1 MWQRDIPRE
10 RRFGI
15 TRCASARV
23 FDRGLK
29 DVLALFGLMPLEE
42 ALIEVSAERAG
53 AILAALL
60 WKDLAYNYEVMP
72 EARARELAD
81 EFLREHATGTR
92 FFANAD
98 WAAVLR
104 DRPQAFAFTGL
115 TSSTFDGGVIAL
127 GDGLAACVWVED
139 ED

>member
-1 MWQRDIPRE
+1 MWQRDILRE
-10 RRFGI
+10 RRYGI

-29 DVLALFGLMPLEE
+29 DVLALFGLMPREE

-81 EFLREHATGTR
+81 AFVRDQPAPTR

-104 DRPQAFAFTGL
+104 ERPKAFPFTGL
-115 TSSTFDGGVIAL
+115 TFSTFDGGVIAL
-127 GDGLAACVWVED
+127 GGGFASCVWVED

>member
-10 RRFGI
+10 RRYGI
-15 TRCASARV
+15 TRCVSARV
-23 FDRGLK
+23 FDRDLK
-29 DVLALFGLMPLEE
+29 DILALFGLMPLEQ
-42 ALIEVSAERAG
+42 ALLEIPAERAG
-53 AILAALL
+53 AILVALL

-72 EARARELAD
+72 EARARGLAD
-81 EFLREHATGTR
+81 EFLREHAASTR

-104 DRPQAFAFTGL
+104 ERPKAFPFTGL

-127 GDGLAACVWVED
+127 GGGLASCVWVED